1 MKKVFIV
8 LALVLVLVAPLSAAR
23 YSKTNGIGVG
33 LSGGYPVSGVA
44 FKYGMQDFRL
54 VGTVG
59 YSYGE
64 TSGLS
69 AELGAQYDVY
79 QFDIGNLPFYV
90 GAGVTGTFYTGLKF
104 DNMSAGVLGNGYL
117 SYFFEKL
124 PIEVYLKAGLGYRFS
139 LSASGTGGFDYGVG
153 LGALYY
159 LD

>member
-59 YSYGE
+59 YNYG
-64 TSGLS
+64 GGIS

-79 QFDIGNLPFYV
+79 QFDIGELPFYV
-90 GAGVTGTFYTGLKF
+90 SAGVTGTFFASTDFQNLA
-104 DNMSAGVLGNGYL
+104 AGGQGFGAL
-117 SYFFEKL
+117 SYFFEAV
-124 PIEVYLKAGLGYRFS
+124 PIEVFLKAGAGVTYPFKD
-139 LSASGTGGFDYGVG
+139 AKIKFDYGAA
-153 LGALYY
+153 LGALWYF
-159 LD
+159 D